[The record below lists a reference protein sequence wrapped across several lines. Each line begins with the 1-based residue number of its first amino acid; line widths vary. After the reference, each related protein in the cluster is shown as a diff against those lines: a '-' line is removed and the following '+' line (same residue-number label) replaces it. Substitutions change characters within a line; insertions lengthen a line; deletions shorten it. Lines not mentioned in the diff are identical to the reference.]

1 MIKGAQSLV
10 IEPEARE
17 AVARLSRV
25 AWAGEAATGGK
36 VHSDDESMYRLT
48 ATRTPSGL
56 TERSELDESERDERS
71 DGNWVRG
78 ERTSIQAKP
87 GTKNATRDGP
97 RVGPYTNTVIRTNT
111 RSVSRCSCT
120 CSL

>member
-1 MIKGAQSLV
+1 MVNKRAQSFD

-36 VHSDDESMYRLT
+36 VHSDDESMYWHT

-56 TERSELDESERDERS
+56 TESSELDESET
-71 DGNWVRG
+71 RG
-78 ERTSIQAKP
+78 TTVAV
-87 GTKNATRDGP
+87 GTR
-97 RVGPYTNTVIRTNT
+97 
-111 RSVSRCSCT
+111 
-120 CSL
+120 

>member
-1 MIKGAQSLV
+1 MVIKGAQSLD

-56 TERSELDESERDERS
+56 TERSELDESERDERYTTVTGYAVNGRAFKQNRVPRTPPET
-71 DGNWVRG
+71 DRVLVRI
-78 ERTSIQAKP
+78 TAF
-87 GTKNATRDGP
+87 
-97 RVGPYTNTVIRTNT
+97 VYV
-111 RSVSRCSCT
+111 
-120 CSL
+120 

>member
-1 MIKGAQSLV
+1 VVNKRAQSFD

-56 TERSELDESERDERS
+56 TERSELDESERDERYTTVTGYAVNGRAFKQNRVLPRTPPET
-71 DGNWVRG
+71 DRVLVRI
-78 ERTSIQAKP
+78 TAF
-87 GTKNATRDGP
+87 
-97 RVGPYTNTVIRTNT
+97 VYV
-111 RSVSRCSCT
+111 
-120 CSL
+120 